1 MKLVGQR
8 GATLI
13 VVMILLIL
21 ISVMGL
27 YATRNSLMSLKLA
40 TNAQVQTMMM
50 QTSDVALSH
59 LERNFNQNEAEN
71 RNLSMTPVGQVLLP
85 GNEGKELQFCFKPT
99 EVDSK
104 QALKNNLFFNLADFR
119 IIQRASVTSKLA
131 SASADSGD
139 IDAFCNPE
147 TMFSISRKALVTQVA
162 VINPDEPAVELNR
175 FDLTAQ
181 GTDLKETNT
190 ETKRV
195 RVIVTTLA
203 PALAAASLSEIKG
216 CLQTRLLD
224 DLSLRNRADEG
235 EDEPKQV
242 KVETLHEC
250 LSKLGVPVNT
260 QVAEYVVNLS
270 EKKS

>member
-1 MKLVGQR
+1 MKLHKQR

-13 VVMILLIL
+13 VVMILLVL
-21 ISVMGL
+21 ISVIGL
-27 YATRNSLMSLKLA
+27 YAIRSSLFSLKLA
-40 TNAQVQTMMM
+40 TNAQVQAMMM

-59 LERNFNQNEAEN
+59 LERNFNQNEAAN
-71 RNLSMTPVGQVLLP
+71 RNLAMTPVGQVLLS

-99 EVDSK
+99 QVNATNK
-104 QALKNNLFFNLADFR
+104 ALVNNMFFNLADFR
-119 IIQRASVTSKLA
+119 IIERAGIASKLA
-131 SASADSGD
+131 STSADSGD
-139 IDAFCNPE
+139 IDAVCNPE

-162 VINPDEPAVELNR
+162 VINPDEPAIELNR

-181 GTDLKETNT
+181 GTDLKDTNV

-203 PALAAASLSEIKG
+203 PALAAASISEIEG
-216 CLQTRLLD
+216 CLKTRLLD
-224 DLSLRNRADEG
+224 DLSLKNRADATTS
-235 EDEPKQV
+235 QV
-242 KVETLHEC
+242 KVETTHEC

-270 EKKS
+270 ESRS